1 VYKLAKSTHIHRWQP
16 DYDYRLFIPPLF
28 ATNTHVCVFGLA
40 LIPCLQLIS
49 HDFIHVYSQE
59 KLFNAFECK
68 QASDESTQTPPKT
81 HTQMTTTKGRN
92 TFLFYSA
99 CLSPNWLSL
108 ICICLNDLLFIY
120 LTIFDLFIRFLRF
133 GKLKSVGNGGS
144 SLEMLIPQQEHYFHI
159 YHPRHFSLEH

>member
-1 VYKLAKSTHIHRWQP
+1 MVACILFIRLSDSDSVSYSLCNCIPWRRFWSPCENSVNTQWQVYNLAKSTHIHRWQP

-81 HTQMTTTKGRN
+81 HTLRWQQRKDA
-92 TFLFYSA
+92 TFSFFYS
-99 CLSPNWLSL
+99 
-108 ICICLNDLLFIY
+108 LLA
-120 LTIFDLFIRFLRF
+120 
-133 GKLKSVGNGGS
+133 
-144 SLEMLIPQQEHYFHI
+144 FHRI
-159 YHPRHFSLEH
+159 GPLWFVFA